1 MRSLASCTRTLLLL
15 AIMGPNPQVEAQG
28 YCRTALGSHPFPALR
43 NAHESIRAPDLETVV
58 WDMTLAQSLRRD
70 SILKGLIA
78 VPRDVVFPTYF
89 DTHGVADSI
98 RRRIG
103 ADSLLATA
111 ASLQLAAMWEGETSG
126 RTDQLALAAASLYHD
141 WRLPPQAALTFL

>member
-78 VPRDVVFPTYF
+78 VPRDVA
-89 DTHGVADSI
+89 THGVADSI

-126 RTDQLALAAASLYHD
+126 RTDQLALA
-141 WRLPPQAALTFL
+141 